1 MNRLFRTALIKATLK
16 PDPRK
21 DFHELA
27 PDVLLTGAQA
37 AAVLGVSPLT
47 IRSWRYQ
54 GLGPRGIK
62 LGRALRFSVG
72 DLRAFLRQQ
81 RQAS

>member
-37 AAVLGVSPLT
+37 AASTRAGEACAAARGVPLSHSA
-47 IRSWRYQ
+47 RSDVAK
-54 GLGPRGIK
+54 GVAP
-62 LGRALRFSVG
+62 AT
-72 DLRAFLRQQ
+72 
-81 RQAS
+81 